1 MAEQLTLDLGLK
13 TFEILDI
20 DGNVAGTIR
29 FNPAD
34 PGFVGRWKQAEE
46 KIQGYQQ
53 KITDLA
59 ASGTPEI
66 DQWPLLM
73 EASDAIKQAFDYAFG
88 APVSQVFFGGYSA
101 FALTAN
107 GHTVLENVLEG
118 VAPVIEKALKSAA
131 KKAQQR
137 MASHTAPYQGTTKG
151 LAPGQ
156 AATPAAQP

>member
-1 MAEQLTLDLGLK
+1 MEITIDRGYRTYDIKDTDGTL
-13 TFEILDI
+13 
-20 DGNVAGTIR
+20 VGTIR

-34 PGFVGRWKQAEE
+34 PGFAGRWQQAEA
-46 KIQGYQQ
+46 KIESYRQRINEMQ
-53 KITDLA
+53 
-59 ASGTPEI
+59 ASGVPEI
-66 DQWPLLM
+66 DQWPLMM
-73 EASDAIKQAFDYAFG
+73 EASDAIKQAFDYSFG

-137 MASHTAPYQGTTKG
+137 MADHTAPYQGTTKG

-156 AATPAAQP
+156 TAAPAEKP